1 MPIQYH
7 TGVYGTTAVV
17 AGEFKEEMLGYF
29 KKNNVIELELN
40 TSKGWVPKDLDFL
53 VNCQNLLSLI
63 LVGLTLPLKNVSDNL
78 M

>member
-1 MPIQYH
+1 
-7 TGVYGTTAVV
+7 
-17 AGEFKEEMLGYF
+17 MLGYF